1 LVRKTKV
8 IIMKSK
14 FVDLAHGAGGTKM
27 DELLKLI
34 MKNISLR
41 KIGEGIGL
49 DEKDDGATIKI
60 ENKRIVTS
68 IDGHTVHPIFFPGGN
83 LGELAITGT
92 INDICVMGG
101 KPIAILSSLII
112 EEGFPIEKLKKI
124 VDSMAKTAEE
134 NNVAIIAGDTK
145 VMPVGTLDEMVITT
159 AGIGIIEDDTL
170 NIQDSNLQ
178 AGDKIIISGTV
189 GDHGI
194 ALMAGREG
202 ISFETELVSDV
213 TSVQDIV
220 QTALEVGGVVAMK
233 DPTRGGL
240 AAALNEFAE
249 KSNVSLWLEDEKI
262 PIAPP
267 VKAASEMLGL
277 EPLGV
282 TCEGRVLFGV
292 KAEKAEQILA
302 AIKKLP
308 NGKNAAIIGEVK
320 NERPKYVLSKTIIGG
335 HRIIEKPIGEQIP
348 RVC

>member
-1 LVRKTKV
+1 MLPE
-8 IIMKSK
+8 
-14 FVDLAHGAGGTKM
+14 FVEIAHGAGGKKM
-27 DELLKLI
+27 DEMLEI
-34 MKNISLR
+34 VMKNIKLR
-41 KIGEGIGL
+41 KVGDGIGL
-49 DEKDDGATIKI
+49 DEKDDGATIPIGK
-60 ENKRIVTS
+60 NRIVTS

-92 INDICVMGG
+92 INDVCVMGG
-101 KPIAILSSLII
+101 KPIAILSSII
-112 EEGFPIEKLKKI
+112 VEEGFPMKDLQKI
-124 VDSMAKTAEE
+124 VDSIAETAEK
-134 NNVAIIAGDTK
+134 NNVAIVAGDTK
-145 VMPVGTLDEMVITT
+145 VMPRGTLDQMIVVT
-159 AGIGIIEDDTL
+159 AGIGIIESEELD
-170 NIQDSNLQ
+170 IRDSKLQ
-178 AGDKIIISGTV
+178 PGDKLIISGTV

-220 QTALEVGGVVAMK
+220 EVALAIGGVVSMK

-240 AAALNEFAE
+240 ASALNEFAE

-262 PIAPP
+262 PIDPA
-267 VKAASEMLGL
+267 VNAASEMLGL

-292 KAEKAEQILA
+292 KADKAEAVLE
-302 AIKKLP
+302 AIKKRP
-308 NGKNAAIIGEVK
+308 NGAKAEIIGEVRAD
-320 NERPKYVLSKTIIGG
+320 RPGFVFSKTIVGG